1 MKLGYLVSQYPAVN
15 HTYLLREI
23 RGLRALGFDI
33 TVISVAP
40 PDRPPERLTVEE
52 RAEAAATRAVKTA
65 SPGRILAAHLA
76 TLVTRPLGYLR
87 GLATAL
93 SLGGGFRA
101 TLFNLLYFAEAVVA
115 GRWFSEAGV
124 RHFHVH
130 YSSTV
135 GLLLARLYP
144 LTMSVTFHGR
154 AEFVDPAGFHLR
166 RKVAASAFVCAIS
179 FFGRSRLMMA
189 CEPALWDR
197 IEITR
202 LGVDTESLSP
212 GEFRWSPDP
221 FEILSVG
228 QLVPIKAHR
237 LLLAALR
244 RVVDQAPR
252 VRLRLVG
259 DGPERRALE
268 DMTAA
273 LGLQGHVIFEG
284 MLNHDRVRELYR
296 RADLFVLPS
305 FEEGLPVVL
314 MEAMAAGV
322 ACVATCVA
330 GIPELIRDGESGLLV
345 APSDSD
351 GLAAAILRL
360 IRDPDLRRRLGLA
373 ARRRV
378 VEDYNLERNIAAL
391 AAVFR
396 RRLGA
401 TQSLRNSR

>member
-23 RGLRALGFDI
+23 RGLRSLGFDI
-33 TVISVAP
+33 TVISIAP
-40 PDRPPERLTVEE
+40 PDRPPERLTPEE
-52 RAEAAATRAVKTA
+52 RAEAALTRTVKTA
-65 SPGRILAAHLA
+65 PLARIAAAHVL
-76 TLVTRPLGYLR
+76 TFCTRPLCYLR
-87 GLATAL
+87 GLGTAL
-93 SLGGGFRA
+93 RLGRGFRSA
-101 TLFNLLYFAEAVVA
+101 LFHLLYFAEAVIA
-115 GRWFSEAGV
+115 GGWLLQAGV

-135 GLLLARLYP
+135 GLLVARVFP

-166 RKVAASAFVCAIS
+166 RKVAASAFVSAIS

-197 IEITR
+197 IEIAR
-202 LGVDTESLSP
+202 LGVDTEKLSP
-212 GEFRWSPDP
+212 AEFRRNPDP

-244 RVVDQAPR
+244 RVVAEEPR

-259 DGPERRALE
+259 EGPERRSLE
-268 DMTAA
+268 ETAAA
-273 LGLQGHVIFEG
+273 LGLQSQVIFEG
-284 MLNHDRVRELYR
+284 MLHYDQVRELYR

-314 MEAMAAGV
+314 MEAMSCEV

-330 GIPELIRDGESGLLV
+330 GIPELIRDGETGLLV
-345 APSDSD
+345 APSDTG

-360 IRDPDLRRRLGLA
+360 IRDPELRRRLGVA
-373 ARRRV
+373 ARRKIL
-378 VEDYNLERNIAAL
+378 EDYNLDRNVAGL

-401 TQSLRNSR
+401 PQEWRNSR

>member
-23 RGLRALGFDI
+23 RGLRSLGFDI
-33 TVISVAP
+33 TVISIAP
-40 PDRPPERLTVEE
+40 PDRPPERLTPEE
-52 RAEAAATRAVKTA
+52 RAEAAVTRTVKTA
-65 SPGRILAAHLA
+65 PLARIAAAHAL
-76 TLVTRPLGYLR
+76 TFCTHPLCYLR
-87 GLATAL
+87 GLGAAL
-93 SLGGGFRA
+93 RLGGGFRA
-101 TLFNLLYFAEAVVA
+101 ALFHLLYFAEAVVA
-115 GRWFSEAGV
+115 GRWLLDAGV

-135 GLLLARLYP
+135 GLLAVRVFP
-144 LTMSVTFHGR
+144 LTMSITFHGR
-154 AEFVDPAGFHLR
+154 AEFADPAGFHLR

-197 IEITR
+197 IEIAR
-202 LGVDTESLSP
+202 LGVDTETLSP
-212 GEFRWSPDP
+212 AEFRPDPEP

-244 RVVDQAPR
+244 RVVEEKPQ

-259 DGPERRALE
+259 EGPERRSLE
-268 DMTAA
+268 ETAAA
-273 LGLQGHVIFEG
+273 LGLQNHVLFEG
-284 MLNHDRVRELYR
+284 MLNHDQVRELYR

-314 MEAMAAGV
+314 MEAMSCEV

-330 GIPELIRDGESGLLV
+330 GIPELIRDGETGLLV
-345 APSDSD
+345 APSDTG

-360 IRDPDLRRRLGLA
+360 IRDPELRRRLGVA
-373 ARRRV
+373 ARRRIL
-378 VEDYNLERNIAAL
+378 EDYNLERNIAAL

-396 RRLGA
+396 RRLG
-401 TQSLRNSR
+401 L